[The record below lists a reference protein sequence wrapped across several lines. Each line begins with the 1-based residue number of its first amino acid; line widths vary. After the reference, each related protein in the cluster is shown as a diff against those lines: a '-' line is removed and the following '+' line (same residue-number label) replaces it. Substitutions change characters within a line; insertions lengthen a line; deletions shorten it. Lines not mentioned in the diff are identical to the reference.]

1 MEISTLNLSPA
12 PLQIINL
19 CETIETVAIKE
30 IQIKLESQECSS
42 SFISDFP
49 ISLED
54 FVNNPIKEDSNE
66 KINFIVPE
74 ISTEIKEAANFL
86 DDDTDDAIFTT
97 ELEEKGKKKLSLI
110 KKGKKKK
117 VGKRDEEKPCIIRG
131 YGPFNF
137 FEREKFKGYIPTGI
151 SNREYIRQISAE
163 WRKMNKNE
171 KEPYLKMAVEFAKN
185 VSQNGEELLLSKKR
199 KRTNKK
205 YNKKEEEGNRD
216 KVHVTKL
223 KMNKFVSIPKS
234 LDTKKNKS
242 HVSNINY

>member
-54 FVNNPIKEDSNE
+54 LVNNPINEDSND
-66 KINFIVPE
+66 KINFLIPE
-74 ISTEIKEAANFL
+74 ISTEIKEASNIL
-86 DDDTDDAIFTT
+86 DDDTDDPNLTT

-117 VGKRDEEKPCIIRG
+117 VGKRDGEKPCIIRG

-137 FEREKFKGYIPTGI
+137 FEKEKFKGYIPTGI
-151 SNREYIRQISAE
+151 SHRDYVRQISAE

-185 VSQNGEELLLSKKR
+185 VTQNGEEMLLSKKR